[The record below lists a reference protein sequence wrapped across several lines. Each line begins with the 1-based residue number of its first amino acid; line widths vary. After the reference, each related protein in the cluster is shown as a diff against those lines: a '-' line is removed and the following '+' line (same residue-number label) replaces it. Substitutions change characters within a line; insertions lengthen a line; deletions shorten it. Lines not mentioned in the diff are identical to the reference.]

1 MRSWAERQ
9 SFSGWACPYFF
20 KTATLP
26 FSFPC
31 FPLQSSPIHPFQKLL
46 AHVCRLGTSPSPFFV
61 MDLRDSEVQEKESD
75 SFKSLFKQG
84 IVYLN
89 KGGHSEEKRMLL
101 VQGRK
106 HHLIAHQ
113 VELSSSSMNR

>member
-1 MRSWAERQ
+1 
-9 SFSGWACPYFF
+9 
-20 KTATLP
+20 
-26 FSFPC
+26 
-31 FPLQSSPIHPFQKLL
+31 
-46 AHVCRLGTSPSPFFV
+46 

-84 IVYLN
+84 IIYLK

-113 VELSSSSMNR
+113 VELSSSSLNR